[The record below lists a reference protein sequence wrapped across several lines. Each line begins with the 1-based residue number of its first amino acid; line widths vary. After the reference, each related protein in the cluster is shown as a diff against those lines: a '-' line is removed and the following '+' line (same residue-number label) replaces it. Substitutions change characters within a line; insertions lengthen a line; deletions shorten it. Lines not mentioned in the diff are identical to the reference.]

1 MDKSTGGKTVT
12 RVQQVTTK
20 RGGRYYSLTRT
31 RFTDDGLAG
40 EDMARLYSVTTI
52 LSRGMPKP
60 ALTRWLQNEVARKA
74 IDYAEQLV
82 EMKANGDSEAAK
94 QMLTAFAGSKR
105 DIAAEAGTAI
115 HQAIEALGQAQTPAE
130 VSVVMG
136 GLDDEVR
143 PFVHQF
149 LAWCED
155 VQPTFHAQELT
166 CWNERYAY
174 AGTLDMIATVNGQRC
189 IIDIKS
195 GKGAYP
201 EAALQMAA
209 YAHSEFTM
217 AADDDEPTPTS
228 EWGIEKG
235 YVLHLR
241 PDGWELL
248 PVRIDDEVFR
258 MFQSVVQIGAVWAYG
273 MEKDVIGEPEL
284 GGAA

>member
-1 MDKSTGGKTVT
+1 MEQESTAKVVT

-31 RFTDDGLAG
+31 KFTDDGLAG
-40 EDMARLYSVTTI
+40 EDMARLYSVTTL
-52 LSRGMPKP
+52 LSRGLPKP

-74 IDYAEQLV
+74 IEYAEQLV
-82 EMKANGDSEAAK
+82 TMRENGDEEAAK
-94 QMLTAFAGSKR
+94 QMLTAFSGQKR
-105 DIAAEAGTAI
+105 DVAAEAGTAI
-115 HQAIEALGQAQTPAE
+115 HQAIEALGNAQTPAE
-130 VSVVMG
+130 VAVIMG
-136 GLDDEVR
+136 GLDDEIR

-149 LAWCED
+149 LAFCED

-166 CWNERYAY
+166 CWSERFGY
-174 AGTLDMIATVNGQRC
+174 AGTLDAIATINGDRC
-189 IIDIKS
+189 IIDVKS

-217 AADDDEPTPTS
+217 EEGDDEPTPTS

-248 PVRIDDEVFR
+248 PVRIDD
-258 MFQSVVQIGAVWAYG
+258 
-273 MEKDVIGEPEL
+273 
-284 GGAA
+284 